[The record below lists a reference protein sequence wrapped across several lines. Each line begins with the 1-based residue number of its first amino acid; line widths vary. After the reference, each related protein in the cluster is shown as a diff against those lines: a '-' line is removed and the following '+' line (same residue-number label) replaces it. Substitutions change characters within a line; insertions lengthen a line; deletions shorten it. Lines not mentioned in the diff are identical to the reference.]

1 MIPFEFFHARSA
13 LGQKTV
19 GVNEIEALRQQLA
32 PHRYD
37 LAIDLRKHPE
47 TRPLLRASGARF
59 LAGFDYA
66 GQFAWLDVALEWEG
80 DRGLQPKRYHITDD
94 LLHLVEAVGTSAGTD
109 RGALAA
115 TTVAALRD
123 AEPLPKALTPLFD
136 RPVACV
142 HPGAGNEMKQW
153 PEEHFIALIELLVTL
168 SGVNVVLVGGQDEA
182 QIGGRILSAL
192 ARPAAIRSVIGE
204 LSLAGLTGLLSRC
217 AFYVGNDSGPK
228 HIAAAVGIPTVG
240 IHSGT
245 VDPTEWGPMGP
256 QAVAI
261 ARQMSCS
268 PCYLN
273 RVADCVRGLVCIRQ
287 IDPAVV
293 FEACRRVL
301 DGAGGQPD
309 GSVRKH
315 AAPDRSR
322 KHHAPPDR
330 SRKHK
335 ATDSTYSRNE

>member
-1 MIPFEFFHARSA
+1 
-13 LGQKTV
+13 V
-19 GVNEIEALRQQLA
+19 
-32 PHRYD
+32 
-37 LAIDLRKHPE
+37 DLRKHPE
-47 TRPLLRASGARF
+47 TRPLLRVSGARF

-66 GQFAWLDVALEWEG
+66 GQFSWLDIALEWEG
-80 DRGLQPKRYHITDD
+80 DRGLQPKRYHIIDD
-94 LLHLVEAVGTSAGTD
+94 LLHLVDAVVAAADTD

-115 TTVAALRD
+115 GALAGLRD
-123 AEPLPKALTPLFD
+123 AEPLPEALARLFE

-153 PEEHFIALIELLVTL
+153 PEQHFIALIELLMTEA
-168 SGVNVVLVGGQDEA
+168 GVNVVLVGGADEIE
-182 QIGGRILSAL
+182 IGDRIMSAL
-192 ARPAAIRSVIGE
+192 NRPAGVGSVIGE
-204 LSLAGLTGLLSRC
+204 LSLAALTALLSRC
-217 AFYVGNDSGPK
+217 ALYVGNDSGPK

-273 RVADCVRGLVCIRQ
+273 RLSDCVRGLACIRQ

-293 FEACRRVL
+293 FAACCKFL
-301 DGAGGQPD
+301 QGANNHVSRFAGYGGRTN
-309 GSVRKH
+309 SER
-315 AAPDRSR
+315 
-322 KHHAPPDR
+322 
-330 SRKHK
+330 
-335 ATDSTYSRNE
+335 T